1 MAVAGFVAWLADT
14 AGSTALRESLH
25 LYPLIETGHVLTI
38 ALFVGSIAMVDLRLL
53 GVAFRSVPVSELTRR
68 ILPWTVAGF
77 VLMAASGLLL
87 FYAVPVRTYHSVWF
101 RMKLGFMVVAALNVW
116 WFHRRVERD
125 RARWD
130 TAERPPLAARLSAAI
145 SLVGWTGV
153 IVTGRMIA
161 YNWFDCDRPQSSF
174 IAWFA
179 GCTPAGT

>member
-14 AGSTALRESLH
+14 QGSTALRESLH

-53 GVAFRSVPVSELTRR
+53 GVAFRGVPVSEVMQR

-77 VLMAASGLLL
+77 VLIAATGLML
-87 FYAVPVRTYHSVWF
+87 FYAVPVRTYHSLWF
-101 RMKLGFMVVAALNVW
+101 RFKVALMIVAAVNVW

-130 TAERPPLAARLSAAI
+130 TAAHPPLVVRVSAAI
-145 SLVGWTGV
+145 SLVSWVGV
-153 IVTGRMIA
+153 IVMGRMTA
-161 YNWFDCDRPQSSF
+161 YNWFDCDRPQSTF
-174 IAWFA
+174 VAWFA
-179 GCTPAGT
+179 GCTLH